1 MGGGVVPNRSKGR
14 VMFTPKKLR
23 LKMKVLMLKREK
35 NTPKINTVVK
45 IKKLTKY
52 KVPMPSDEVIIGAG
66 LAASAYVAQQLFGK
80 TLAEMG
86 DDLNKVYKANRDK
99 LLVKA
104 AKKVVNPED
113 GAVPN
118 LRVARDVIWN
128 GAVTDDEVCSEYFGG
143 ILAASRSV
151 DGKDDSA
158 LIYVDCIK
166 ALSAKQLHL
175 HFVIY
180 NSIHNLLLK
189 ENKKINPGMES
200 ELQKVFVWFSGI
212 ELQNVLAINISI
224 DLNVLHR
231 QGLLKSYVTDNH
243 VVGEKSLYYTK
254 VEPTTFGVLLYAA
267 SLNNLAKWQE
277 FGQVEFPTAKEIQL
291 PKIYTS
297 SLEDLSKITGLIPS
311 VSEIIDP
318 STTQ

>member
-1 MGGGVVPNRSKGR
+1 
-14 VMFTPKKLR
+14 
-23 LKMKVLMLKREK
+23 MKVLMLKREK

-231 QGLLKSYVTDNH
+231 QGLLKSYETDNH

-254 VEPTTFGVLLYAA
+254 VEPTTFGVLLYA
-267 SLNNLAKWQE
+267 NE
-277 FGQVEFPTAKEIQL
+277 
-291 PKIYTS
+291 
-297 SLEDLSKITGLIPS
+297 S
-311 VSEIIDP
+311 VP
-318 STTQ
+318 NCHRRRR